1 MTPATRSGEP
11 AYLSAPPRLTQS
23 MVNLDRRIKQR
34 SDFRRLADD
43 ARAAGQ
49 LNLLLGGACACFLV
63 VLFLGVVAC
72 LCALVPA

>member
-34 SDFRRLADD
+34 SAFQRLADD
-43 ARAAGQ
+43 ACAARQ
-49 LNLLLGGACACFLV
+49 PNLLLGATYFCFVVAAFLAVVAGACAMV
-63 VLFLGVVAC
+63 SA
-72 LCALVPA
+72 

>member
-34 SDFRRLADD
+34 SDFQRLADD
-43 ARAAGQ
+43 ARGYDQ
-49 LNLLLGGACACFLV
+49 LSLLLGGACACFLV

>member
-23 MVNLDRRIKQR
+23 MVDLDRRIKQR
-34 SDFRRLADD
+34 SDFQRLADD

-49 LNLLLGGACACFLV
+49 PNLLLGATYFCFFVTAFLAVVAGACFMVSA
-63 VLFLGVVAC
+63 
-72 LCALVPA
+72 